1 VLLLFFLVVAIKI
14 ANAFGIYGSGALSNF
29 VTKGMKMPVKG
40 LQKGAELVGKGAKAG
55 GERLFEGVQN
65 KLGVMIVKDG
75 KMLLGKRKG
84 KHVPGVYAWPGGRME
99 LDESFEECA
108 KREVMEE
115 TGMEIENIKFVSV
128 FNIRS
133 FKPDNYVNL
142 TFVARWKSNY
152 ISGC

>member
-1 VLLLFFLVVAIKI
+1 MDKEK
-14 ANAFGIYGSGALSNF
+14 S
-29 VTKGMKMPVKG
+29 VK
-40 LQKGAELVGKGAKAG
+40 VG
-55 GERLFEGVQN
+55 V
-65 KLGVMIVKDG
+65 GVMIVKDG

-142 TFVARWKSNY
+142 TFVADWKSGDPVLKEPDKCEGWGWYDNDNLPEPLFNTIRNSLNAINGGQIFFDNY
-152 ISGC
+152 YG